1 MAGAAVRLQ
10 VLDPEADPERLEQLT
25 AGLRRE
31 LEELDVES
39 VEPARAGVAPEGTR
53 GGELVELGTLLVSLG
68 TAPAVAGGLVA
79 ALRGWLGYK
88 SSREVEVEYEGMTV
102 RMKGAAS
109 REDLRQL
116 EGLIRR
122 AQERGA

>member
-53 GGELVELGTLLVSLG
+53 GGELVDS
-68 TAPAVAGGLVA
+68 A
-79 ALRGWLGYK
+79 RC
-88 SSREVEVEYEGMTV
+88 S
-102 RMKGAAS
+102 
-109 REDLRQL
+109 
-116 EGLIRR
+116 
-122 AQERGA
+122 

>member
-10 VLDPEADPERLEQLT
+10 VLDPEADAERLEQLT

-31 LEELDVES
+31 LEELDVEA
-39 VEPARAGVAPEGTR
+39 VEPARAGLAPEGAR

-68 TAPAVAGGLVA
+68 SAPAIAGGLVA
-79 ALRGWLGYK
+79 ALRSWLGYK
-88 SSREVEVEYEGMTV
+88 SSREVEVEYEGMKV
-102 RMKGAAS
+102 RVKGAAS
-109 REDLRQL
+109 DDDLRRL

-122 AQERGA
+122 AQERRA